1 MDDQRFGAG
10 IRAARVRRG
19 WRQRDL
25 AEAAGVSR
33 AKVSR
38 IERGLLGELTLDNVR
53 RVAAALRIR
62 VEVLPR
68 STAADFERTLNARH
82 SYLAEA
88 VVRWLQSFGGWV
100 VRPEVSFSI
109 YGERG
114 VIDLLAWHRASR
126 SLLVIELKTEIVDVG
141 ELLGTLGR
149 KVRLAREAAAPLGWD
164 PLVVGCAV
172 IVAESVTNRRR
183 VRDHAATLRAALPAD
198 GRALGRW
205 LRSPA
210 GTPLEVRAPGRTA
223 PELLALTFLANAHQ
237 VSVRSGFAT
246 VRRVRVG
253 SPGRNRAAPSV
264 EPGSRSAAG
273 GAGGAIGPAR
283 SI

>member
-1 MDDQRFGAG
+1 MDDQRFGVG
-10 IRAARVRRG
+10 VRAARVRRG
-19 WRQRDL
+19 LRQQDL
-25 AEAAGVSR
+25 ADAAGVSR

-68 STAADFERTLNARH
+68 SAAADFERTLNARH
-82 SYLAEA
+82 ARLAEA
-88 VVRWLQSFGGWV
+88 VVRWLQSIGRWT

-109 YGERG
+109 FGERG
-114 VIDLLAWHRASR
+114 VIDLLAWHAASR

-149 KVRLAREAAAPLGWD
+149 KVRLAREAAAPLGWS

-210 GTPLEVRAPGRTA
+210 GTQLEVRAPGGTA
-223 PELLALTFLANAHQ
+223 PELRALTFLANAHQ
-237 VSVRSGFAT
+237 VSVGSGFAT

-253 SPGRNRAAPSV
+253 RPGRNSAALSV
-264 EPGSRSAAG
+264 APGSRGAAG
-273 GAGGAIGPAR
+273 GTGGAIARAR
-283 SI
+283 SV